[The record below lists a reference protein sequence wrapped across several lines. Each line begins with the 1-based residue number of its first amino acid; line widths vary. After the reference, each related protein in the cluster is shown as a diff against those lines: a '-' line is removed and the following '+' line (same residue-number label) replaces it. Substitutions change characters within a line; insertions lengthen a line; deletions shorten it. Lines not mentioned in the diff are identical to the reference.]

1 LDHIEFLT
9 EGLFISSNI
18 KASQKDIDKA
28 ITSPKDRKLSY
39 GIATEMDMVVLNHKT
54 GEKHLVDFKTVRV
67 DPNNKYKQTPE
78 GKLGKSWDG
87 KPSKA
92 DGYSKQQ
99 NASAILTNL
108 NEEIEFDTISLLPIQ
123 VWYPEKGQSTDIAKV
138 STESLALSKEDIED
152 VFPKEYADQLKSS
165 APQTSEVERRE
176 EGEYIIYEDKNN
188 KSSISFIKNTLK
200 DGTYLQVN
208 SVDVPSELQGKGIGM
223 SLYTNVLNNL
233 PTGVLGIVSGTI
245 INPAIKKIYKNLEK
259 DFNVKKIKNT
269 YIVTLNQPAQQSSE
283 VTINNKKWTKNSPKE
298 NPNTAYVFTENINSI
313 GDTRV
318 GGGSAVIRNNP
329 NAVGIVTKKYY
340 TYKEN
345 RNANNKEQWNADFQ
359 DTDADFELFK
369 KVNLEQFAKLDKFD
383 SKIFPDSFA
392 NSLAAVPNRFAL
404 WLQNELQ
411 TRYGLVTEVN
421 SKGTG
426 LISKSVQPAQQT
438 TEVETG
444 VVDFKPEDIT
454 VSNKL
459 ETFEVF
465 IGGNQENGTVGIKGY
480 KIDIKNQPNVN
491 LIATK
496 YHSDAEG
503 TQMTNGWQVL
513 ELKGGLRLPMTGAP
527 GGAVLSKKDISLELP
542 ITLNNVQDTGSNKK
556 ILEEIGFDFNV
567 SSSVI
572 KNVTYAPKGKKKQLY
587 TISGN
592 KIFNSKKIEV
602 FKTDSVDRNKI
613 FANLAIKEGRAK
625 KVTFKGTDY
634 IVNNKEQIIS
644 TVTGKIMNWGPEN
657 GNRRAILSLYNR
669 SEEQVATPKPSTSDA
684 SAAFG
689 IPTEELDVDE
699 LKKWKNINNDSNNPF
714 EEC

>member
-1 LDHIEFLT
+1 
-9 EGLFISSNI
+9 
-18 KASQKDIDKA
+18 
-28 ITSPKDRKLSY
+28 
-39 GIATEMDMVVLNHKT
+39 MVVLNHKT

-78 GKLGKSWDG
+78 GKLGKSWNG

-138 STESLALSKEDIED
+138 STESLTLSKEDIED

-165 APQTSEVERRE
+165 APQTSEVE
-176 EGEYIIYEDKNN
+176 I
-188 KSSISFIKNTLK
+188 
-200 DGTYLQVN
+200 
-208 SVDVPSELQGKGIGM
+208 
-223 SLYTNVLNNL
+223 
-233 PTGVLGIVSGTI
+233 
-245 INPAIKKIYKNLEK
+245 
-259 DFNVKKIKNT
+259 
-269 YIVTLNQPAQQSSE
+269 E
-283 VTINNKKWTKNSPKE
+283 VTNKKYSRNSLDNDSSSMYLFTDNAERTSRPTASSPNITEGWYAEKYKDKTSKPLHYGSTS
-298 NPNTAYVFTENINSI
+298 NPT
-313 GDTRV
+313 
-318 GGGSAVIRNNP
+318 SAVIRGKNNAYP
-329 NAVGIVTKKYY
+329 ISTMSAYGTNWTN
-340 TYKEN
+340 EN
-345 RNANNKEQWNADFQ
+345 FD
-359 DTDADFELFK
+359 LFK
-369 KVNLEQFAKLDKFD
+369 DTIDDEIAQIKQDLSKFKTLKLGDFRIGQGGRFAKLPSQHQSYLD
-383 SKIFPDSFA
+383 SKLLELGID
-392 NSLAAVPNRFAL
+392 NS
-404 WLQNELQ
+404 
-411 TRYGLVTEVN
+411 GN
-421 SKGTG
+421 SPKVVKPT
-426 LISKSVQPAQQT
+426 QQT
-438 TEVETG
+438 SEVETG

-454 VSNKL
+454 ISNKL

-465 IGGNQENGTVGIKGY
+465 IEGNQENGTVGIKGY

-496 YHSDAEG
+496 YYSDAKG
-503 TQMTNGWQVL
+503 TQLPNGWQVL

-527 GGAVLSKKDISLELP
+527 GGAVSSKKDISLELP
-542 ITLNNVQDTGSNKK
+542 ITLNNVQDTDSNKK

-572 KNVTYAPKGKKKQLY
+572 KNVTYTPKGKKKQLY

-592 KIFNSKKIEV
+592 KIYNSKKIEV

-644 TVTGKIMNWGPEN
+644 SVTGKTMNWGPEN

-669 SEEQVATPKPSTSDA
+669 SEEQVATPKPPTSDA

-689 IPTEELDVDE
+689 IPTEELDADE
-699 LKKWKNINNDSNNPF
+699 LKKWKNIDNDSNNPF